1 MDWFSWMSKTDLDPT
16 LSYEYGLI
24 FARNK
29 LRREDI
35 PFFDHKFLRRLG
47 INVAKHRLEILKLSQ
62 RESIGSGDGSCRPP
76 ATAKLVSAVK
86 RTTSSVAKR
95 LGKWLFPGGSAV
107 VKPLK
112 DKLQP
117 SKPPTQT
124 QTQTQ
129 LQTQP
134 QRLEVVA
141 HHRRVEPLSGGAF
154 LAGKKFKG
162 EKVEIPVEK
171 LPVIKTRRIAK
182 SGPLDG
188 KQGMQEK
195 MKLAAKRSMN
205 LSGPLDRSVQ
215 ERLVLAYR
223 SPVVSGP
230 LDGNLNERLRLSGP
244 LNGRTPSPRVYV
256 EYNKREEETLWAA
269 LFQDLKPT

>member
-117 SKPPTQT
+117 GRCGKKKT
-124 QTQTQ
+124 
-129 LQTQP
+129 
-134 QRLEVVA
+134 
-141 HHRRVEPLSGGAF
+141 
-154 LAGKKFKG
+154 GKKFKG